1 MCLLTDYLLIPSE
14 AAVGLER
21 TLYSVNEDVGA
32 IEVCVVVYSPETPPC
47 PIAFAF
53 NVSLS
58 TGILYMSEYYCM
70 TLTLFSI
77 FQSLNQLFLM
87 TMVLCLRT

>member
-1 MCLLTDYLLIPSE
+1 M
-14 AAVGLER
+14 GLER

-32 IEVCVVVYSPETPPC
+32 IEVCIVVYSPETPPC

-58 TGILYMSEYYCM
+58 TGMLYMSEYYCM
-70 TLTLFSI
+70 ALTLFSI
-77 FQSLNQLFLM
+77 LQSLNQLFLT
-87 TMVLCLRT
+87 TMILCLRT

>member
-1 MCLLTDYLLIPSE
+1 MIELSVQCLHSWGIQTSHFISCLLTDYLLIPSE
-14 AAVGLER
+14 ATVGLER

-32 IEVCVVVYSPETPPC
+32 IVVCVIVYSPETPPC

-58 TGILYMSEYYCM
+58 TGILYMLEYY
-70 TLTLFSI
+70 L
-77 FQSLNQLFLM
+77 
-87 TMVLCLRT
+87 